1 VKTPSRLSRQIL
13 SDSPAN
19 APPSTVTPKFSKAPR
34 FSVST
39 PNTQLQQGSPSTPR
53 PRFGLTQQEHREDV
67 QEVQPQSDH
76 EENGEPAHIL
86 VEDRHGDDGI
96 PQDWQ
101 ESPHQYAKRRRVE
114 ATQHA
119 ESSNLRNTNTPS
131 RFAVHPTQSSNSA
144 DARSAPRPTFLKSS
158 IPAEQPGEPLPDV
171 FSPHKRGQRFVP
183 GGMAAELQSWIFE
196 TGNAAVQNR
205 RGMGHLSGENYA
217 VTIQVHE
224 CSGDGPF
231 FLYAETSDGI
241 PQRVMLVE
249 GNNTTGS
256 KLQSIK
262 NEDIIGI
269 RAPIWTITI
278 DGKDWTVGVDYKIL
292 S

>member
-13 SDSPAN
+13 PDSPAN

-39 PNTQLQQGSPSTPR
+39 PSTQPQHGSPSTPR
-53 PRFGLTQQEHREDV
+53 PRFGLTQQEQREDV
-67 QEVQPQSDH
+67 QEVQSQSDH
-76 EENGEPAHIL
+76 EESSEPAQTFA
-86 VEDRHGDDGI
+86 EDRHGEDVI
-96 PQDWQ
+96 RRDWQ
-101 ESPHQYAKRRRVE
+101 ESPHQSAKRRRVE
-114 ATQHA
+114 ATRHA
-119 ESSNLRNTNTPS
+119 ESSDLPNTNTSS
-131 RFAVHPTQSSNSA
+131 RFAIHSTQPSNSA
-144 DARSAPRPTFLKSS
+144 DARSASRPAFLKSS

-205 RGMGHLSGENYA
+205 RGIGYLAGENYA

-224 CSGDGPF
+224 ISGDGPF
-231 FLYAETSDGI
+231 FLYAETSDGV

-256 KLQSIK
+256 KPPSIR

-269 RAPIWTITI
+269 RSPIWTITM